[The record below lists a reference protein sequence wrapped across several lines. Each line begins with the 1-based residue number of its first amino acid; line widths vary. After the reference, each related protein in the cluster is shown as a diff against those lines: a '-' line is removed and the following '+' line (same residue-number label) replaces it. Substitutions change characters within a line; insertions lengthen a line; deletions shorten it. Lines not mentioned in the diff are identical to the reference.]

1 MKKIFLSTVIFCTII
16 CIGWAGQAN
25 ASVVINNSYSGWYDD
40 SGNHS
45 YSNENY
51 YSGSHF
57 GPQLNDFFVFGLSG
71 FSGPV
76 SAATFNVYSY
86 GISVPGTYTIYGTSL
101 NTSVENDNTG
111 NVAMYNALTSGPA
124 IGSISVGTGDA
135 NSWLAIS
142 LNNAGLSWL
151 QANEGNSVVLGGSFP
166 QPNTGDDLYL
176 FGFSNFNPDN
186 NLTINANANSPV
198 PEPATMLLLSSGL
211 VGLAGLR
218 KKLKG

>member
-1 MKKIFLSTVIFCTII
+1 
-16 CIGWAGQAN
+16 
-25 ASVVINNSYSGWYDD
+25 
-40 SGNHS
+40 
-45 YSNENY
+45 
-51 YSGSHF
+51 
-57 GPQLNDFFVFGLSG
+57 
-71 FSGPV
+71 
-76 SAATFNVYSY
+76 
-86 GISVPGTYTIYGTSL
+86 L